1 MINLRKVVAISATGA
16 LAAVGL
22 ATGAGAQTPTV
33 SSSVITTTLAVSGPV
48 PVGVAGYRVD
58 IECSKLQGLSSST
71 TTQNLTATFGTAGG
85 SVGLPFGLNP
95 TSVGGGSS
103 CVVRATPTG
112 TSNLTG
118 TVPVIKIG
126 GTVRPVTLQTTPVVA
141 GSATWSTAVT
151 PIVAATDVVVTFTYP
166 SIVVKKTVVGDETV
180 PGTDYGMTIACTGS
194 RPALRFDDI
203 TVNPTIVGGTNDK
216 LLKNIYVTAGGVQTY
231 VGTGNNVVF
240 ELTNLPPVN
249 ASGGAGLGFGAPVDA
264 SGATFLLKKDATR
277 TFGLNEFPTVQASD
291 TCVIREVANGGGATS
306 FSSTQPA
313 LADGTASPPLPGVL
327 VAGSFSSAATLLSGQ
342 TVTVTNS
349 YTGDFIISKV
359 VTGDPKTNIAVY
371 EISVACDKGGPKET
385 FLLKDRQ
392 SKVYTGI
399 ASGTNCLVTETRSDG
414 ATASYADNSGDNT
427 TDGRVT
433 IKATAAGCIDTR
445 LAAFPD
451 CRANVIVTNDYNVLA
466 TTTTAAAATT
476 VAPATTAAPAI
487 TPAPPTAVIEEP
499 TFTG

>member
-1 MINLRKVVAISATGA
+1 M
-16 LAAVGL
+16 
-22 ATGAGAQTPTV
+22 
-33 SSSVITTTLAVSGPV
+33 
-48 PVGVAGYRVD
+48 
-58 IECSKLQGLSSST
+58 
-71 TTQNLTATFGTAGG
+71 
-85 SVGLPFGLNP
+85 
-95 TSVGGGSS
+95 
-103 CVVRATPTG
+103 
-112 TSNLTG
+112 
-118 TVPVIKIG
+118 
-126 GTVRPVTLQTTPVVA
+126 
-141 GSATWSTAVT
+141 
-151 PIVAATDVVVTFTYP
+151 
-166 SIVVKKTVVGDETV
+166 
-180 PGTDYGMTIACTGS
+180 
-194 RPALRFDDI
+194 
-203 TVNPTIVGGTNDK
+203 
-216 LLKNIYVTAGGVQTY
+216 
-231 VGTGNNVVF
+231 
-240 ELTNLPPVN
+240 
-249 ASGGAGLGFGAPVDA
+249 
-264 SGATFLLKKDATR
+264 
-277 TFGLNEFPTVQASD
+277 
-291 TCVIREVANGGGATS
+291 IREVANGGGATS

-445 LAAFPD
+445 LAGFPD